1 MSFIVREGDLTT
13 TRGFVLAAS
22 ASEVIERRRVAR
34 MGDPVWCPAC
44 KQIGFIAQG
53 NPTYIDE
60 RVAVATQGHEVQC
73 GCEPGSNTLTT
84 SQEHVRADMDA
95 TITIP
100 EELANTARQHAEHL
114 ARSMKDGSFTPDV
127 LRPLT

>member
-60 RVAVATQGHEVQC
+60 LVAVATQGHEVQC

-84 SQEHVRADMDA
+84 SQEHFRADMDA

-100 EELANTARQHAEHL
+100 EELANTARQNAEHL

>member
-1 MSFIVREGDLTT
+1 M
-13 TRGFVLAAS
+13 
-22 ASEVIERRRVAR
+22 
-34 MGDPVWCPAC
+34 WCPAC

-73 GCEPGSNTLTT
+73 GCTPGSNTLTT
-84 SQEHVRADMDA
+84 SQEHVQADMDA

>member
-60 RVAVATQGHEVQC
+60 LVAVATQGHEVQC

-114 ARSMKDGSFTPDV
+114 ARSMKDDSFTPDV

>member
-13 TRGFVLAAS
+13 TGGFVLAAS

-44 KQIGFIAQG
+44 KEIGFIAQG

-60 RVAVATQGHEVQC
+60 LLAVATQGHEVQC
-73 GCEPGSNTLTT
+73 GCATGSNTLTT

-100 EELANTARQHAEHL
+100 EELANTARHNAEHL